1 MRALRWLTIAAVV
14 AAVLSMSGA
23 ASADG
28 GSYIEL
34 DRTHYLVGETAVG
47 RAYVSVP
54 ERKQGLFERGPF
66 YAFVV
71 PKGSA
76 IREGRPIP
84 DGVIRVGVFSVEP
97 ERGKSFELRASFTVP
112 ALPGGFYS
120 IAFCN
125 DPCTISGFREP
136 LTGIISIVETVREG
150 QLLTEQSRLDAR
162 IFGLRHKVRKAERAG
177 EELQAQLEASQ
188 AEQLRLSSELSRL
201 EDELAAPAALPE
213 TRPLIDRWAAVGLVI
228 VIALFALAGAL
239 AIWRRRP
246 VKFVVPDTI
255 EELERA
261 EL

>member
-1 MRALRWLTIAAVV
+1 MV
-14 AAVLSMSGA
+14 AGVLSMSGA

-34 DRTHYLVGETAVG
+34 DRTHYLAGETAVG

-54 ERKQGLFERGPF
+54 KGKQGLFERGPF

-71 PKGSA
+71 PKGAA

-97 ERGKSFELRASFTVP
+97 ERGKTFELRSSFTVP
-112 ALPGGFYS
+112 DLPGAFYS

-136 LTGIISIVETVREG
+136 LTGIISIIGTVREG
-150 QLLTEQSRLDAR
+150 QLLTVQSGLEAR
-162 IFGLRHKVRKAERAG
+162 IFGVRRHLRKAERTG
-177 EELQAQLEASQ
+177 EKLQAQLDASEAERS
-188 AEQLRLSSELSRL
+188 RLASELSRL
-201 EDELAAPAALPE
+201 QDQLGASAESPE
-213 TRPLIDRWAAVGLVI
+213 ARSLIDPWAAVMI
-228 VIALFALAGAL
+228 VVALLGVAGAL
-239 AIWRRRP
+239 AIRRRRP
-246 VKFVVPDTI
+246 AKLVVPDTI

-261 EL
+261 EAEQPTHF